1 MALLDIIIPEFVDE
15 YETLTSAVCA
25 VTVQR
30 ESRVAET
37 VEGILCVHTDV
48 VTPTIVGGTLIHW
61 TNP

>member
-1 MALLDIIIPEFVDE
+1 MNGESTEV
-15 YETLTSAVCA
+15 YVTSTIAGSA

-30 ESRVAET
+30 VSRVAAT
-37 VEGILCVHTDV
+37 VEGILSVHTDV